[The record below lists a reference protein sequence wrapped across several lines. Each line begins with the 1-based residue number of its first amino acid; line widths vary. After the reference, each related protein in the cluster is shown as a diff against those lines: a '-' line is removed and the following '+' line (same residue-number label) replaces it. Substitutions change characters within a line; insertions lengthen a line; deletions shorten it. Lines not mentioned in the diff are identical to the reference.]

1 MKFLYKNV
9 NKYYLILGRPL
20 NSSSVVKVYFIFNI
34 VSVLAEGLLPPSP
47 NHGNRPF
54 ARYKRLNIILSRSSL
69 LDCPINFYAFSF
81 HSYNDIV
88 NTIYENFNNRFT

>member
-9 NKYYLILGRPL
+9 KNKYLILGRPL

-54 ARYKRLNIILSRSSL
+54 ARYKKLNIILSRSSL
-69 LDCPINFYAFSF
+69 LDCPINIYAF
-81 HSYNDIV
+81 
-88 NTIYENFNNRFT
+88 R